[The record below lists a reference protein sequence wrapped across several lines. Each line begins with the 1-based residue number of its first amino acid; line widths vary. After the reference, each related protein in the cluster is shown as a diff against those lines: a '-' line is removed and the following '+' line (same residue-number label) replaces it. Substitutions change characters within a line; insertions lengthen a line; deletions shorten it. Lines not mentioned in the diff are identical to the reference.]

1 MTTRVQEPSE
11 FPLSEQ
17 ITRDYRIVRLLGKG
31 GMGEVYLAEQL
42 RVGSRLVALKVL
54 NRACSQDPVTTK
66 RFENEISA
74 AGSIQHRNVV
84 TVYESRITDDGQI
97 YVAMEFIRGKSL
109 RALLLEE
116 EVLPLE
122 SVVRVTR
129 QICAGLGAAH
139 KLGIVHR
146 DIKPDNLMISAD
158 EHGDHAV
165 KVVDFGIARFAE
177 MGGPGL
183 TTRDGIIL
191 GTPAYMSPEQ
201 ALGLTGDKIDAR
213 SDIYS
218 VGMVVYEMLT
228 GTVAFHGD
236 SWMNVLHQHLNETPR
251 QLRQV
256 RPDLDIPAQVEKT
269 VLKSLEKDRERRQQT
284 LAAFAGELEEA
295 YSQAKADG
303 GNAVSPTPSQVTT
316 VDLTPK
322 PPEPGSNGSEKRRS
336 EHASLWNRARALT
349 QSRQSL
355 FFFSLFV
362 IAIAILAILHL
373 TGIMPL
379 TARSTFLE
387 YRIATESAATNGGPA
402 PTVTRVKSGE
412 RISFEFKLARP
423 GRLYVLY
430 EDDYGFLLWLNRLED
445 GDAQYAPAEQ
455 WVRIP
460 DRWILVDDTPRI
472 EKFWVLH
479 VPDGLDWSL
488 TKAVFPEAFSIRPGI
503 AEITRETAARLI
515 SLVKNEGV
523 ELKSLSDRNGLV
535 ALTKPAEKNQLAF
548 YKIELEH
555 IR

>member
-74 AGSIQHRNVV
+74 AGSIQRRNVV

-109 RALLLEE
+109 RALLLEQ

-177 MGGPGL
+177 MGGRVL
-183 TTRDGIIL
+183 TTRHGFIL

-236 SWMNVLHQHLNETPR
+236 S
-251 QLRQV
+251 
-256 RPDLDIPAQVEKT
+256 
-269 VLKSLEKDRERRQQT
+269 
-284 LAAFAGELEEA
+284 
-295 YSQAKADG
+295 
-303 GNAVSPTPSQVTT
+303 
-316 VDLTPK
+316 
-322 PPEPGSNGSEKRRS
+322 
-336 EHASLWNRARALT
+336 
-349 QSRQSL
+349 
-355 FFFSLFV
+355 
-362 IAIAILAILHL
+362 
-373 TGIMPL
+373 
-379 TARSTFLE
+379 
-387 YRIATESAATNGGPA
+387 
-402 PTVTRVKSGE
+402 
-412 RISFEFKLARP
+412 
-423 GRLYVLY
+423 
-430 EDDYGFLLWLNRLED
+430 
-445 GDAQYAPAEQ
+445 
-455 WVRIP
+455 
-460 DRWILVDDTPRI
+460 
-472 EKFWVLH
+472 
-479 VPDGLDWSL
+479 
-488 TKAVFPEAFSIRPGI
+488 
-503 AEITRETAARLI
+503 
-515 SLVKNEGV
+515 
-523 ELKSLSDRNGLV
+523 
-535 ALTKPAEKNQLAF
+535 
-548 YKIELEH
+548 
-555 IR
+555 